1 MPIVSR
7 NSKVPIW
14 NILILILAIGGILVS
29 GLFSSAI
36 AQNWKGKTVLISV
49 GYKPGGG
56 ADTMA
61 RLLAVHL
68 PKYLPGAPR
77 IKVQNRPGG
86 GTKTNARDMLRRAK
100 DGTHIGQ
107 FAQTLMISGVLG
119 QAPKW
124 FKWKDYNYLGM
135 VDGAGEQ
142 TFTALCAHTR
152 KIKNLKGFLAGK
164 KWRWGEIS
172 PATGAGKVLTW
183 FTQTKTPIR
192 AFYGYGGSAE
202 VAAAFERGEMV
213 VTSRCNETF
222 AKRYPHWFEKNK
234 VVPLFGW
241 GELNPDK
248 HLPPNNPLSDGIRKG
263 RWPWFGDMHKTVP
276 QLATKDQWAAFDAM
290 AALNGTHVWALP
302 PGVSSKVA
310 KSMQKAFLKTV
321 SSKAFIADMTK
332 RGRKVAPLSGSATA
346 KRVQDIQNLGAS
358 GKKVL
363 VEVFKHK
370 KKRKKSWKIKG
381 KVTKIKRRGKSI
393 YIKRKKI
400 KVSKRKTKIKINGA
414 KGKRSQIRVG
424 MTCKVKVKG
433 KTARKISCKE

>member
-1 MPIVSR
+1 MGDL
-7 NSKVPIW
+7 SKVWRRP
-14 NILILILAIGGILVS
+14 LGAVLTLGLGIGIFAG
-29 GLFSSAI
+29 SSAVA
-36 AQNWKGKTVLISV
+36 AQDWKGKTVLISV

-61 RLLAVHL
+61 RLLAVHM
-68 PKYLPGAPR
+68 PKFLPGAPR
-77 IKVQNRPGG
+77 ITVQNRPGG
-86 GTKTNARDMLRRAK
+86 GTKTNARDMLRRPK

-107 FAQTLMISGVLG
+107 FAQTLMIAGVLG

-124 FKWKDYNYLGM
+124 FKWKSYGYLGM

-142 TFTALCAHTR
+142 TFTALCAHAD
-152 KIKNLKGFLAGK
+152 KIKNLKEFLAGK

-172 PATGAGKVLTW
+172 PATGAGKVLVW
-183 FTQTKTPIR
+183 FTQTKAPIR

-222 AKRYPHWFEKNK
+222 AKRYPHWFKDKK

-248 HLPPNNPLSDGIRKG
+248 HLPPDNPLSNGIREG

-276 QLATKDQWAAFDAM
+276 QLATKAQWAAFDAM
-290 AALNGTHVWALP
+290 LALQGTHVWALP
-302 PGVSSKVA
+302 PGVPAKTSKA
-310 KSMQKAFLKTV
+310 LKKAFLDTAK
-321 SSKAFIADMTK
+321 SKAFIADMTK
-332 RGRKVAPLSGSATA
+332 RGRKVAPLSGAETA
-346 KRVQDIQNLGAS
+346 KRIQAIQDLPSA

-370 KKRKKSWKIKG
+370 RKRKKKG
-381 KVTKIKRRGKSI
+381 K
-393 YIKRKKI
+393 KK
-400 KVSKRKTKIKINGA
+400 KKPS
-414 KGKRSQIRVG
+414 
-424 MTCKVKVKG
+424 
-433 KTARKISCKE
+433 

>member
-1 MPIVSR
+1 MKKISR
-7 NSKVPIW
+7 HLKIPVW
-14 NILILILAIGGILVS
+14 GRLIGAVALAAMMVS
-29 GLFSSAI
+29 GLFAPAL

-77 IKVQNRPGG
+77 VKVQNRPGG
-86 GTKTNARDMLRRAK
+86 GTKTNARDMMRRPK

-107 FAQTLMISGVLG
+107 FAQTLMIAGVLG

-124 FKWKDYNYLGM
+124 FKWQKYNYLGM

-142 TFTALCAHTR
+142 TFTALCASTS
-152 KIKNLKGFLAGK
+152 KIKNLKDFLAGK

-172 PATGAGKVLTW
+172 PATGAGKVLVW
-183 FTQTKTPIR
+183 FTQTKAPIR
-192 AFYGYGGSAE
+192 GFYGYGGSAE
-202 VAAAFERGEMV
+202 VAAAFERGEMI

-222 AKRYPHWFEKNK
+222 ANRYPHWFKNNK

-248 HLPPNNPLSDGIRKG
+248 HLPANNPLSNGIREG
-263 RWPWFGDMHKTVP
+263 RWPWFGDMHNTVP
-276 QLATKDQWAAFDAM
+276 HLASKDQWAAFDAM
-290 AALNGTHVWALP
+290 NALQGTHVWALP
-302 PGVSSKVA
+302 PGVSAKVT
-310 KSMQKAFLKTV
+310 KVMQKAFLDTV
-321 SSKAFIADMTK
+321 NSKAYRKDMK
-332 RGRKVAPLSGSATA
+332 NRGRKVAPLSGTATA
-346 KRVQDIQNLGAS
+346 KRVQAIQDLGAS

-370 KKRKKSWKIKG
+370 RKRKKKHK
-381 KVTKIKRRGKSI
+381 KKKKKS
-393 YIKRKKI
+393 
-400 KVSKRKTKIKINGA
+400 S
-414 KGKRSQIRVG
+414 
-424 MTCKVKVKG
+424 
-433 KTARKISCKE
+433 

>member
-1 MPIVSR
+1 MGNDSR
-7 NSKVPIW
+7 NRKIPIW
-14 NILILILAIGGILVS
+14 NHLIGAVALGCLLVAAQFTPA
-29 GLFSSAI
+29 L

-68 PKYLPGAPR
+68 PKYLPGSPR
-77 IKVQNRPGG
+77 FKVQNRPGG
-86 GTKTNARDMLRRAK
+86 GTKTNARDMLRRPK

-107 FAQTLMISGVLG
+107 FAQTLMIAGVLG

-124 FKWKDYNYLGM
+124 FKWKKYNYLGM

-142 TFTALCAHTR
+142 TFTALCARTD
-152 KIKNLKGFLAGK
+152 KIKNLKDFLAGK

-172 PATGAGKVLTW
+172 PATGAGKVLVW
-183 FTQTKTPIR
+183 FTQTKMPIR
-192 AFYGYGGSAE
+192 GFYGYGGSAE
-202 VAAAFERGEMV
+202 VAAAFERGEMI

-222 AKRYPHWFEKNK
+222 ANRYPHWFKKNK

-248 HLPPNNPLSDGIRKG
+248 HLPPNNPLSNGIREG

-302 PGVSSKVA
+302 PGVSPKVTKA
-310 KSMQKAFLKTV
+310 LQKAFLDTV
-321 SSKAFIADMTK
+321 RSKGYIADMTK
-332 RGRKVAPLSGSATA
+332 RGRKVAPLSGTATA
-346 KRVQDIQNLGAS
+346 KRVQAIQDLGAA

-363 VEVFKHK
+363 IEVFKHK
-370 KKRKKSWKIKG
+370 RKRKKKRKKKK
-381 KVTKIKRRGKSI
+381 KKS
-393 YIKRKKI
+393 
-400 KVSKRKTKIKINGA
+400 S
-414 KGKRSQIRVG
+414 
-424 MTCKVKVKG
+424 
-433 KTARKISCKE
+433 